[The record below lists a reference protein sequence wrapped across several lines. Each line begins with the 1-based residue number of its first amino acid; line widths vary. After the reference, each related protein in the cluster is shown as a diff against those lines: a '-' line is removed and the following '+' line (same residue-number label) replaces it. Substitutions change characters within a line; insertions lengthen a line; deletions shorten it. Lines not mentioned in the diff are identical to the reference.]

1 MTPAEIKAAR
11 KSLRL
16 SQDELA
22 ECLGYQGKHRAEQVR
37 RLEMD
42 PQRAA
47 SARSLP
53 PGAALAIRYMLRD
66 LAEGRWSGK
75 PAV

>member
-11 KSLRL
+11 RALRL
-16 SQDELA
+16 SQDGFADL
-22 ECLGYQGKHRAEQVR
+22 LGYQGKHRGEQVR

-42 PQRAA
+42 PERA

-53 PGAALAIRYMLRD
+53 AGAELAIRYMLRD
-66 LAEGRWSGK
+66 LAEGRWTGE
-75 PAV
+75 PDV